1 MSLQEH
7 LKSGSLKTAT
17 CKKHSMKGLG
27 LKKNEKLE
35 IAILLIISC
44 THRIKRPV
52 DIVTLAKNILYAKK
66 CMGNLE
72 AVANA
77 VSLSTQ
83 QLKDFLA
90 VERLSSEVKALVK
103 KRAIDSVDVIKVL
116 TQLPAQKQRV
126 LAKRFA
132 NGQLTSKDIRIITTF
147 AQKFPHK
154 SISKIVANY
163 EKSKDFRVYVIE
175 FRVPTSFKN
184 SSRLYKRFIGIVGK
198 DGIKDL
204 SLREDI
210 GVLELTVLG
219 HKKLRDAVRER
230 KTTLRKFVPS
240 VVEEITRQK

>member
-1 MSLQEH
+1 
-7 LKSGSLKTAT
+7 
-17 CKKHSMKGLG
+17 MKN
-27 LKKNEKLE
+27 NEKLE
-35 IAILLIISC
+35 RAISLIISC
-44 THRIKRPV
+44 TRRIKRPV
-52 DIVTLAKNILYAKK
+52 DLVTLAENISYATQ
-66 CMGNLE
+66 CMGSLK

-77 VSLSTQ
+77 VRLSTQ

-103 KRAIDSVDVIKVL
+103 KRAIDSVDVIKIL

-132 NGQLTSKDIRIITTF
+132 NGRLNSKDIRVITTF
-147 AQKFPHK
+147 AKKFPHK
-154 SISKIVANY
+154 PISKVVANY
-163 EKSKDFRVYVIE
+163 EKSKDFRVYVVK

-184 SSRLYKRFIGIVGK
+184 PSRLYKRFIEIVGK

-219 HKKLRDAVRER
+219 HKKLREAVRER

-240 VVEEITRQK
+240 VVEEITRRK